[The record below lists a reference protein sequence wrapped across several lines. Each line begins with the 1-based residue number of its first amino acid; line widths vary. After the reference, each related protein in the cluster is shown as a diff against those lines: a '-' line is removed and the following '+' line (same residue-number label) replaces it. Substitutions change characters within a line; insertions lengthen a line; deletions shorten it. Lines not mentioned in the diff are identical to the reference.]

1 MAAKPETADTIEAEC
16 TACSD
21 AQFKIRYDKRSEN
34 FSHGF
39 YPPFHSPDRDR
50 FMEILERQFE
60 EHVRLVHPRA

>member
-34 FSHGF
+34 FPTASIL
-39 YPPFHSPDRDR
+39 R
-50 FMEILERQFE
+50 FIHRIVIASWRYWSVNLRST
-60 EHVRLVHPRA
+60 